1 MYVYFFDEVWEDD
14 IRGSTTNASS
24 GGFVSLFHRTIKPN
38 SCDVPYFSIGVI
50 GMILDMFKV
59 FPLLGLSKYWSRKF
73 AFFYSNSKLRKR
85 C

>member
-1 MYVYFFDEVWEDD
+1 MND
-14 IRGSTTNASS
+14 IRGSAPNARS
-24 GGFVSLFHRTIKPN
+24 GSFVSLFQRTIKPN
-38 SCDVPYFSIGVI
+38 SCDVPYCSIGVI

-59 FPLLGLSKYWSRKF
+59 FMLLGLSKYWSCKF